1 MSSSLSNLGHRTHS
15 LTLEWQVDCSRWL
28 PYSLWTVILSML
40 PRKDL
45 LSVLAVNRT
54 LNMVGS
60 HVLVLQ
66 ELEVKYVHS
75 QRRHSLPIACS
86 LELTP
91 ASV

>member
-1 MSSSLSNLGHRTHS
+1 MAI
-15 LTLEWQVDCSRWL
+15 DCSRWL

-75 QRRHSLPIACS
+75 RHSLLIACS

>member
-1 MSSSLSNLGHRTHS
+1 
-15 LTLEWQVDCSRWL
+15 
-28 PYSLWTVILSML
+28 ML